1 MRPHRVRLTH
11 HLVVGYGLYKHLNV
25 FRPKKATRKDFTA
38 FHSDDYVQFLQ
49 EVTPENAEDHL
60 HAFES
65 FGIGDDCPI
74 FDGLYE
80 YCQTY
85 TGGSLS
91 GAARLNQ
98 GCADIVANWAG
109 GLHHAKK
116 NEAEG
121 FCYINDIVLAI
132 LELLKVHA
140 RVLYVDID
148 IHHGDGVEE
157 AFYTTNRVMT
167 LSFHQS
173 NGFFPRTGFVDDHG
187 AKIGA
192 PPPAPPRPPA
202 RPPPA
207 PPARRRATP
216 PPRSPRASPLAPP
229 PRAGKHHALNFPLL
243 AGMDD
248 ESYASIFK
256 PVIAKVRAQ
265 FCNSAQFC
273 AMILTPFPFP
283 PP

>member
-187 AKIGA
+187 AKIGT
-192 PPPAPPRPPA
+192 PPARPRPPA
-202 RPPPA
+202 RRRPARPPPGNPAA
-207 PPARRRATP
+207 PLTARL
-216 PPRSPRASPLAPP
+216 PPRPSP
-229 PRAGKHHALNFPLL
+229 
-243 AGMDD
+243 
-248 ESYASIFK
+248 
-256 PVIAKVRAQ
+256 VAQ
-265 FCNSAQFC
+265 GSTTRSTSRCSRGW
-273 AMILTPFPFP
+273 TTSRTRRSSSR
-283 PP
+283 

>member
-132 LELLKVHA
+132 LELLKTYA
-140 RVLYVDID
+140 RVLYIDID

-167 LSFHQS
+167 VSFHKF
-173 NGFFPRTGFVDDHG
+173 GEYFPGTGDVQ
-187 AKIGA
+187 AS
-192 PPPAPPRPPA
+192 A
-202 RPPPA
+202 RPRDLRDTARGADHKRA
-207 PPARRRATP
+207 PHDARTWATMWAKTTP
-216 PPRSPRASPLAPP
+216 STSRCTTAWTTTASRVSSGLCLARSWRCT
-229 PRAGKHHALNFPLL
+229 N
-243 AGMDD
+243 
-248 ESYASIFK
+248 
-256 PVIAKVRAQ
+256 PVR
-265 FCNSAQFC
+265 S
-273 AMILTPFPFP
+273 
-283 PP
+283 